1 MKHIISADQFSKKD
15 ILEII
20 NLSKKMDE
28 ILASKK
34 VCKIAEGKILATF
47 FYEPSTRTRLSF
59 ETAMNR
65 LGGKVISTSNVN
77 FSSVT
82 KGETIEDSAK
92 VLSGYADVIALRS
105 PEIGY
110 AERAAKVST
119 VPILNGGDGAGEHP
133 TQSFLDLYTISKYFD
148 LEQPII
154 ISFIG
159 DLKYGRTVHSLSKM
173 LRHFPQ
179 IKINFI
185 APEEIQ
191 IPAKYFKEGDGKFHE
206 LTDEILATSDVIY
219 DTRIQKERFEDMEVY
234 EKNKSAFILTK
245 KEVEKMKEEAI
256 LMHPLP
262 RVDEIS
268 PEVDELPQAK
278 YFEQARNGVPTRMAL
293 IAYVLGL
300 NI

>member
-148 LEQPII
+148 LGKPLV
-154 ISFIG
+154 ISFVG

-206 LTDEILATSDVIY
+206 LTDKILATSDVIY

-234 EKNKSAFILTK
+234 KKNKSAFILTK